1 MSEEESQGEG
11 RQRLDFGPVRRQ
23 EIEWYDPSVFGRA
36 IREGRFKTGREM
48 LQAIIDGELPPPPI
62 AATIGYGPMEFGD
75 GLAIFRMVP
84 SETHYSP
91 LGMVHGGVF
100 ATLLDTCVACAIQ
113 TRLPINVPYTTVE
126 LKINYVRPMKVETGE
141 VRGIGKVVHLGRST
155 AIAEGRIE
163 DAKGRLIAH
172 ATTTCLILDPIEID

>member
-1 MSEEESQGEG
+1 MSQEDGQDG
-11 RQRLDFGPVRRQ
+11 RREALDFGPARRR
-23 EIEWYDPSVFGRA
+23 EIEWYDPAVFARA
-36 IREGRFKTGREM
+36 IRQGRFATGREM

-62 AATIGYGPMEFGD
+62 AATLGYGPSEFGD
-75 GLAIFRMVP
+75 GLAVFTLVP

-100 ATLLDTCVACAIQ
+100 ATLLDTSMACAIH

-141 VRGIGKVVHLGRST
+141 VRCIGKVVHLGRST
-155 AIAEGRIE
+155 AISEGRIE

-172 ATTTCLILDPIEID
+172 ATTTCLILDPIELG